1 MSLALREVGP
11 PLIHVIC
18 AEGPATLL
26 AITSFSLRQAITKL
40 SVIRLVIDVMIELM
54 MFQL

>member
-11 PLIHVIC
+11 PLIHVIFP
-18 AEGPATLL
+18 EGPATLL

-40 SVIRLVIDVMIELM
+40 LVIPLVIDIMIELV
-54 MFQL
+54 MF